1 MEFNATFLVSI
12 ISFLVFMYIMNA
24 IFYEPLTK
32 IIDEREG
39 IVHDN
44 YELSRQS
51 RNKAEKLLKDKENR
65 LTETAKQS
73 RQIMVD
79 KTNEAN
85 SDYKTKVD
93 LAKVKSNQKV
103 EDLKAELSRSEN
115 DAKEVLNSHIEN
127 LAQTIVNKVLE
138 GGLHG

>member
-32 IIDEREG
+32 IIDERDG

-44 YELSRQS
+44 YEHSRAS
-51 RNKAEKLLKDKENR
+51 RHKAEKLLKDKENR

-85 SDYKTKVD
+85 SDYKAKVD
-93 LAKVKSNQKV
+93 AAKAKSNVQV
-103 EDLKAELSRSEN
+103 DELKAELSRSEN
-115 DAKEVLNSHIEN
+115 EAKEVLNSHVEN
-127 LAQTIVNKVLE
+127 LAQIIVNKVLQ
-138 GGLHG
+138 GGV

>member
-24 IFYEPLTK
+24 IFYTPLTK
-32 IIDEREG
+32 VIDERDG

-44 YELSRQS
+44 YEHSRKA
-51 RNKAEKLLKDKENR
+51 RHEAEKIAKDKENR

-85 SDYKTKVD
+85 ENYKNRVTD
-93 LAKVKSNQKV
+93 AKAKSNERV
-103 EDLKAELSRSEN
+103 EVLKGELSRSEN
-115 DAKEVLNSHIEN
+115 EAREVLNSHVEN

>member
-24 IFYEPLTK
+24 IFYTPLTK

-44 YELSRQS
+44 YEHSRKA
-51 RNKAEKLLKDKENR
+51 RHEAEKIAKDKEIR

-85 SDYKTKVD
+85 ENYKNRVTD
-93 LAKVKSNQKV
+93 AKAKSNERV
-103 EDLKAELSRSEN
+103 GVLKEELSRSEN
-115 DAKEVLNSHIEN
+115 EAKEVLNSHVEN